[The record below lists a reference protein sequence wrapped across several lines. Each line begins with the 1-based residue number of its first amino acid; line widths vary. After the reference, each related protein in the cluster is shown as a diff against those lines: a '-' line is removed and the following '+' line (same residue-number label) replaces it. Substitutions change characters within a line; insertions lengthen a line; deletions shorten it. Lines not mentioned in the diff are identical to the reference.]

1 MAELVD
7 CAGLENRRWAT
18 IRGFES
24 YPFRIETP
32 DQPIRLFLY
41 IRGISEDNTVMT
53 DALMP
58 PLDAISRRTQKIPRH
73 LQRARPVVRRAA
85 PSTVLHGLL
94 HLLCGLL
101 LLLCGVLLSA
111 CGVRLH
117 AQERLV
123 LDLEEGKSGAVWDL
137 TLSPDGRTL
146 FTCGRDSTA
155 KSWDLSTGEAIRMFK
170 SAQPTL
176 VTSLALDRSGNWL
189 ALGDMNGHLS
199 VWNARS
205 GILRYDIPA
214 HPRYLSSVAITP
226 DGQTVLTTGRDGRIG
241 AWKLDD
247 GTPRWSAAAAGQWFN
262 AVAVSPDGTLA
273 ATAAQDGE
281 IRLWRL
287 ADGGDAGALGRHSRF
302 ARTLVFSSDG
312 KLLFSGGAD
321 GRVIVWDLQTRA
333 IFREFALESGYPHDL
348 SLDASGEQLMVCR
361 MNGLISVWDWKRRLE
376 KKKLPPESYG
386 TMAACFSPDG
396 RRIYSAHTAGT
407 VKIWNLDE
415 ATLLLDMAGFSD
427 GQWLS
432 FTPDGYY
439 DCSAYGDR
447 YVRWRKGTEQF
458 PLERYSDLYQRPAVI
473 EDVLRGGY
481 TPAEGPASFEE
492 PPRVELRAPRDGQLF
507 AFGSEELEIVVDVRA
522 VDRNRIESV
531 TLLLNERQVSR
542 DQLRE
547 WVELERSDTVIHARC
562 RLRVLPGRNSIE
574 AVAFNAARVRSSQAR
589 AMITVETA
597 TRSAPDLYVLAVG
610 SDHYAPHYP
619 DLRFAG
625 IDAESLADELARQEG
640 GLYARVY
647 TNSLSGKD
655 VSRDRIL
662 AALKEFS
669 DIRPEDMLVLFF
681 SGHGVRERGKNG
693 KTRYYYLPAG
703 TTRTTVATQGLA
715 WEDFAAEIARLR
727 AGRVIML
734 LDACHSGDVSGGAS
748 NEKVAAS
755 LAGHLGVVFTSSSG
769 NEYSFED
776 PAWGHG
782 AFTRALLD
790 GIAGKA
796 DFTRDATV
804 DWSELQLYVSTAV
817 RSMTRGGQNPMVPR
831 LEQFA
836 NFDFVRVK

>member
-1 MAELVD
+1 MV
-7 CAGLENRRWAT
+7 T
-18 IRGFES
+18 IHAHILA
-24 YPFRIETP
+24 PA
-32 DQPIRLFLY
+32 
-41 IRGISEDNTVMT
+41 V
-53 DALMP
+53 
-58 PLDAISRRTQKIPRH
+58 ISRLRWRVARLSRH
-73 LQRARPVVRRAA
+73 VRLA
-85 PSTVLHGLL
+85 VLSVLLLFGLL
-94 HLLCGLL
+94 SGSGLR
-101 LLLCGVLLSA
+101 G
-111 CGVRLH
+111 
-117 AQERLV
+117 QERLA
-123 LDLEEGKSGAVWDL
+123 LDLEEGKSGAVWDIAL
-137 TLSPDGRTL
+137 SADGGTLYTG
-146 FTCGRDSTA
+146 GRDSTA

-170 SAQPTL
+170 TARPTL
-176 VTSLALDRSGNWL
+176 MTTLALDHRGDWL

-199 VWNARS
+199 VWNARN
-205 GILRYDIPA
+205 GILSYDFQA
-214 HPRYLSSVAITP
+214 HGQYISSIAIAT
-226 DGQTVLTTGRDGRIG
+226 DGRTVVTTGRDGRIG
-241 AWKLDD
+241 AWQLDD
-247 GTPRWSAAAAGQWFN
+247 GTPRWSVTAPGQWIN
-262 AVAVSPDGTLA
+262 AVAIAPDGAVA

-281 IRLWRL
+281 IRLWRMS
-287 ADGGDAGALGRHSRF
+287 DGGDAGALGRHSRF
-302 ARTLVFSSDG
+302 ARTVLFSSDG
-312 KLLFSGGAD
+312 AFLFSGGAD

-333 IFREFALESGYPHDL
+333 IYREFVLDTGYPHDL
-348 SLDASGEQLMVCR
+348 ALDASGEQLLVCR
-361 MNGLISVWDWKRRLE
+361 MNGLLSVWDWKRRQE

-386 TMAACFSPDG
+386 TMAARFSPDG

-407 VKIWNLDE
+407 VKIWNSDD

-447 YVRWRKGTEQF
+447 YVRWRKGQERF
-458 PLERYSDLYQRPAVI
+458 PLERYRDLYHRPAVI

-481 TPAEGPASFEE
+481 TPTGGPTSIED

-522 VDRNRIESV
+522 VDRDRIESV

-542 DQLRE
+542 EQLRE
-547 WVELERSDTVIHARC
+547 WVEIERSDSILHVRC

-574 AVAFNAARVRSSQAR
+574 AVAFNAARVRSTQAR
-589 AMITVETA
+589 AMITVETS
-597 TRSAPDLYVLAVG
+597 TRLNPNLYVLAVG
-610 SDHYAPHYP
+610 SDRYAPHYP
-619 DLRFAG
+619 DLQFAG
-625 IDAESLADELARQEG
+625 IDAEALADELSRQEG

-647 TNSLSGKD
+647 AKRLIGKD

-662 AALKEFS
+662 AALKDFA

-681 SGHGVRERGKNG
+681 SGHGVRERGTNG

-703 TTRTTVATQGLA
+703 TTRTTVTTQGLA

-755 LAGHLGVVFTSSSG
+755 LAGQLGVVFTSSSG

-776 PAWGHG
+776 RAWGHG

-796 DFTRDATV
+796 DFTRDAVV

-836 NFDFVRVK
+836 NFDFVRVQ